1 MTSEGSARAF
11 LRNLPLPFAQYVAP
25 MATNLEDST
34 VTGTDGHPIPELTSE
49 TKFFAIVTDLRP
61 DFPPAFWRIRR
72 LVSGLK
78 RLLFP
83 VSISLQIPAA

>member
-1 MTSEGSARAF
+1 MIYPNLRATSF
-11 LRNLPLPFAQYVAP
+11 
-25 MATNLEDST
+25 
-34 VTGTDGHPIPELTSE
+34 TDCRFGRFQVEC
-49 TKFFAIVTDLRP
+49 TDLRP